1 MTGSPFVL
9 SVTQLNTYIRSLF
22 DGDEH
27 LTHVFVS
34 GEISNFTD
42 HYRSG
47 HMYFSLKD
55 ERCVVKAVMFAQNA
69 GRLRFRPEDGMRVI
83 VRGRVGVYEA
93 SGQYQVYVDDMQ
105 PDGLGALNLAFEQ
118 LKARLEKEGLFAQE
132 RKRPIPRFPHSIGVI
147 TSPTGAAVHD
157 ILSILARRYPLAEVV
172 FCPVQVQGETA
183 AGQISEAIVRLNRL
197 RCADVIIVGRGGGSL
212 EDLWAFNEE
221 RVARAVAAS
230 EIPVISAVGHETD
243 FTICDFAADLRAP
256 TPSAAAELA
265 VPDSED
271 LLAAVEDLKSRLYH
285 AANSDLKGRR
295 NRLDSLR
302 NSRGMRGPHEWIAVR
317 RIRTDRLLDE
327 LLSGAQSRVKFR
339 KARLSELSGRLDA
352 LSPLAVLS
360 RGYAIAR
367 KEDGTAVP
375 SVKCTAEGE
384 ALQVLLRDGTL
395 HCTVDQI
402 QKGPEENSHESE
414 NAV

>member
-47 HMYFSLKD
+47 HLYFSLKD
-55 ERCVVKAVMFAQNA
+55 ERCIVKAVMFAQSA

-105 PDGLGALNLAFEQ
+105 PDGLGALNLAYEQ

-132 RKRPIPRFPHSIGVI
+132 RKRPIPRFPHSIGVV

-157 ILSILARRYPLAEVV
+157 IFSILARRYPLAEVV
-172 FCPVQVQGETA
+172 FCPVQVQGDTA
-183 AGQISEAIVRLNRL
+183 AGQISEAIGRLNRL

-243 FTICDFAADLRAP
+243 FTICDFVADLRAP

-265 VPDSED
+265 VPDSDE
-271 LLAAVEDLKSRLYH
+271 LLAAVEALKSRLNL
-285 AANSDLKGRR
+285 AVNSDLKSRR

-302 NSRGMRGPHEWIAVR
+302 NSRGMLGPHEWIAAR

-327 LLSGAQSRVKFR
+327 LLNGAQSRVKFR
-339 KARLSELSGRLDA
+339 KARLSELSGRLDT
-352 LSPLAVLS
+352 LSPLAVLA

-367 KEDGTAVP
+367 KEGGTAVP
-375 SVKCTAEGE
+375 SVKCTSAGE
-384 ALQVLLRDGTL
+384 TLRLLLRDGEL
-395 HCTVDQI
+395 RCTVDQI
-402 QKGPEENSHESE
+402 LKEPEENSHESE

>member
-22 DGDEH
+22 DGDQH
-27 LTHVFVS
+27 LSHVFVS

-47 HMYFSLKD
+47 HLYFSLKD
-55 ERCVVKAVMFAQNA
+55 EHCVVKAVMFAQSA
-69 GRLRFRPEDGMRVI
+69 ARLRFRPEDGMRVI
-83 VRGRVGVYEA
+83 LRGRVGVYEA
-93 SGQYQVYVDDMQ
+93 SGQYQIYVDDMQ

-132 RKRPIPRFPHSIGVI
+132 RKKQIPRFPHSIGVV

-157 ILSILARRYPLAEVV
+157 IVTILARRYPLANVV

-183 AGQISEAIVRLNRL
+183 AGQISEAIARLNRL

-221 RVARAVAAS
+221 RVARAVADS

-265 VPDSED
+265 VPDSQD
-271 LLAAVEDLKSRLYH
+271 LWAAVNSLKSRLNL
-285 AANSDLKGRR
+285 AVRSEVKDRR
-295 NRLDSLR
+295 DRIDFLTS
-302 NSRGMRGPHEWIAVR
+302 SRGMRGEFERIEAR
-317 RIRTDRLLDE
+317 RIRVDRLLDG
-327 LLSGAQSRVKFR
+327 LLGRTENHVKAQ
-339 KARLSELSGRLDA
+339 KARLSELFGRLDA
-352 LSPLAVLS
+352 LSPLAVLA

-367 KEDGTAVP
+367 KEDGSAL
-375 SVKCTAEGE
+375 SVKSTAEGDT
-384 ALQVLLRDGTL
+384 LQLLLRDGEL
-395 HCTVDQI
+395 QCTVDRI
-402 QKGPEENSHESE
+402 LKGPEENRNESE

>member
-22 DGDEH
+22 DGDQH
-27 LTHVFVS
+27 LAHVFVS

-47 HMYFSLKD
+47 HLYFSLKD
-55 ERCVVKAVMFAQNA
+55 ERCVVKAVMFAQSA

-83 VRGRVGVYEA
+83 IRGRVGVYEA
-93 SGQYQVYVDDMQ
+93 SGQYQIYVDDMQ

-132 RKRPIPRFPHSIGVI
+132 RKKPIPRFPHSIGVV

-157 ILSILARRYPLAEVV
+157 IVTILARRYPLANVV

-183 AGQISEAIVRLNRL
+183 AGQISDAIARLNRL

-243 FTICDFAADLRAP
+243 FTICDFVSDLRAP

-265 VPDSED
+265 VPDSQD
-271 LLAAVEDLKSRLYH
+271 LLAAVDTLKARLNL
-285 AANSDLKGRR
+285 AVRSGFRDRR
-295 NRLDSLR
+295 DRLDFLTS
-302 NSRGMRGPHEWIAVR
+302 SRGMRGEYERIEAR
-317 RIRTDRLLDE
+317 RIRVDRLLDG
-327 LLSGAQSRVKFR
+327 LLGGMQSRVTAR

-352 LSPLAVLS
+352 LSPLAVLA

-367 KEDGTAVP
+367 KEDGGDVA
-375 SVKCTAEGE
+375 SVKSTAEGE
-384 ALQVLLRDGTL
+384 SLRLLLRDGEL
-395 HCTVDQI
+395 HCTVNRI
-402 QKGPEENSHESE
+402 LKGPEENSNESE

>member
-27 LTHVFVS
+27 LAHVFVS

-47 HMYFSLKD
+47 HLYFSLKD
-55 ERCVVKAVMFAQNA
+55 ERCVVKAVMFAQSA

-132 RKRPIPRFPHSIGVI
+132 RKSPIPRFPHSIGVV

-172 FCPVQVQGETA
+172 FCPVQVQGDTA
-183 AGQISEAIVRLNRL
+183 AGQISEAIGRLNRL

-265 VPDSED
+265 VPDSEE
-271 LLAAVEDLKSRLYH
+271 LLAAVEALKSRLNL
-285 AANSDLKGRR
+285 AVNSDVKSLR
-295 NRLDSLR
+295 NQLDSLR
-302 NSRGMRGPHEWIAVR
+302 NSRGMQGPHEWIAAR

-327 LLSGAQSRVKFR
+327 LLNGAQSRVKFR

-352 LSPLAVLS
+352 LSPLAVLA
-360 RGYAIAR
+360 RGYAIVR
-367 KEDGTAVP
+367 KEGGTAVP
-375 SVKCTAEGE
+375 SVKCTSAGE
-384 ALQVLLRDGTL
+384 TLRLLLRDGEL
-395 HCTVDQI
+395 RCTVNQI
-402 QKGPEENSHESE
+402 LKGPEENSHESE